1 MPVQSCVRVIPEV
14 CWLRPWALH
23 TWACSSETALLLEM
37 LGYVD
42 LVEILAQS
50 HYGLPKISQRSMWER
65 PCNNM

>member
-14 CWLRPWALH
+14 CWLGPTELINQADPGPCIPGHALQ
-23 TWACSSETALLLEM
+23 TALLL
-37 LGYVD
+37 
-42 LVEILAQS
+42 EILAQS